1 METIVLKAE
10 RRKVL
15 GKKVKVLRREG
26 KLPAAIFGHGI
37 ETTPITLDMRDASR
51 ALSLVGSSTLIT
63 IDLEG
68 EKHTALVRERQIDFI
83 YRTLIHV
90 DFQALSMTEKIQTT
104 VSLYYDAEQA
114 PAVETY
120 NAILI
125 TALEGLEVESL
136 PGDLPDN
143 IEVDVS
149 SLESIGD
156 GIYVKDI
163 TPPEGVEILDD
174 PETLIVVAT
183 APAAEPVEEEEEE
196 EIEEELAAEEPEVI
210 EKGKREEEES
220 EEE

>member
-1 METIVLKAE
+1 MDTIVLKAE
-10 RRKVL
+10 RREVL

-26 KLPAAIFGHGI
+26 KLPAVIFGHGI

-51 ALSLVGSSTLIT
+51 ALALVGSSTLIR

-68 EKHTALVRERQIDFI
+68 EEHTALVRERQIDFI
-83 YRTLIHV
+83 YRTLLHV

-196 EIEEELAAEEPEVI
+196 IEEEIGVEEPEVI
-210 EKGKREEEES
+210 ERGRREEEES